1 MNYYS
6 AMATTEKIIIKRIH
20 GEDVETIIELP
31 QMPLDGDVIEI
42 PSERIDMLGTGEKIS
57 VKVLNVRM
65 RFDLE
70 SDTDHTEIIA
80 EVIDS

>member
-1 MNYYS
+1 MP
-6 AMATTEKIIIKRIH
+6 TTEKIIIKRLH
-20 GEDVETIIELP
+20 GEDVETDIELP

-42 PSERIDMLGTGEKIS
+42 PSDRIELIGSEEKIA

-65 RFDLE
+65 RFDLV
-70 SDTDHTEIIA
+70 SDTAHTEIIA

>member
-1 MNYYS
+1 MIYYS
-6 AMATTEKIIIKRIH
+6 AMATKEKIIIKRLH

-31 QMPLDGDVIEI
+31 QIPLDGDVIEI
-42 PSERIDMLGTGEKIS
+42 PTERIDMLGTGEKIA

-70 SDTDHTEIIA
+70 SNTDHTEIIA

>member
-1 MNYYS
+1 MT
-6 AMATTEKIIIKRIH
+6 TTEKMIIKRLH
-20 GEDVETIIELP
+20 GEDVETMIELP

-42 PSERIDMLGTGEKIS
+42 PSDRIELIGTGEKIA

-70 SDTDHTEIIA
+70 SNTDHTEIIT
-80 EVIDS
+80 EVMN